1 MKPVAVGALAALLA
15 LPPTAFPSGQGEERD
30 LALAARRFHR
40 TALGTSVEGVCRVPF
55 ALVQALRGGPDGF
68 GAYRVDLTVRDTT
81 GLALTEQSW
90 SQRVPAR
97 MLDVPGA
104 SAVEQFRFG
113 LAAGNYTVEAAVTD
127 SASGRVV
134 RTTMRVEA
142 FAERPLASDLLLSS
156 AIRQGSDSLAPAAG
170 EVALGGFFIAAQPQP
185 VLTPSQS
192 QLFYY
197 LELYPGRATE
207 VTVRA
212 QVRTAEGRSLVVTDP
227 ETFRVDGAG
236 VATSGLEL
244 AGLPPGEYRL
254 ELEIG
259 ADGAAV
265 TRQATFRMAS
275 FATEAAIARALGDR
289 AGDVFAQFTED
300 QLDLLYGPLV
310 YLQESGER
318 GVYEGLSLEGK
329 RNYLRQF
336 WTRRDPTP
344 ATPTNEAQEDFY
356 RLINRANQE
365 FREGGAAQVP
375 GWRTD
380 RGRVFTR
387 YGEPDEVLRRPQA
400 GNKPYEVWKYTRGRL
415 RKFVFLDETGFGH
428 YVLIFTDE
436 RREPSRG
443 DWEALLGQE
452 AVLDVKRF

>member
-1 MKPVAVGALAALLA
+1 
-15 LPPTAFPSGQGEERD
+15 
-30 LALAARRFHR
+30 
-40 TALGTSVEGVCRVPF
+40 
-55 ALVQALRGGPDGF
+55 
-68 GAYRVDLTVRDTT
+68 
-81 GLALTEQSW
+81 
-90 SQRVPAR
+90 
-97 MLDVPGA
+97 
-104 SAVEQFRFG
+104 
-113 LAAGNYTVEAAVTD
+113 
-127 SASGRVV
+127 
-134 RTTMRVEA
+134 
-142 FAERPLASDLLLSS
+142 
-156 AIRQGSDSLAPAAG
+156 
-170 EVALGGFFIAAQPQP
+170 
-185 VLTPSQS
+185 
-192 QLFYY
+192 
-197 LELYPGRATE
+197 
-207 VTVRA
+207 
-212 QVRTAEGRSLVVTDP
+212 
-227 ETFRVDGAG
+227 VDGAG

-400 GNKPYEVWKYTRGRL
+400 GNKPYEVWKFTRGRL